1 MLGCGGIV
9 DLSEYLSLTHE
20 VSVWVF
26 DNNRPYNLRN
36 IFTNTQVHNYL
47 SCHYSTFS
55 KSRLQSSMMDLFK
68 KIENILKTHILRL
81 I

>member
-9 DLSEYLSLTHE
+9 DLSEYLSLSHE

-36 IFTNTQVHNYL
+36 IFTNTQVSGYFN
-47 SCHYSTFS
+47 
-55 KSRLQSSMMDLFK
+55 R
-68 KIENILKTHILRL
+68 I
-81 I
+81 

>member
-20 VSVWVF
+20 VYVWVF

-36 IFTNTQVHNYL
+36 IFTNTQVHFESLIL
-47 SCHYSTFS
+47 S
-55 KSRLQSSMMDLFK
+55 LF
-68 KIENILKTHILRL
+68 NILLS
-81 I
+81 

>member
-9 DLSEYLSLTHE
+9 DLSEYLSLSHD

-36 IFTNTQVHNYL
+36 IFTNTQV
-47 SCHYSTFS
+47 
-55 KSRLQSSMMDLFK
+55 
-68 KIENILKTHILRL
+68 ILRAKVSL
-81 I
+81 FITFY

>member
-36 IFTNTQVHNYL
+36 IFTNTQVHFEL
-47 SCHYSTFS
+47 
-55 KSRLQSSMMDLFK
+55 LIILLF
-68 KIENILKTHILRL
+68 NIF
-81 I
+81 

>member
-9 DLSEYLSLTHE
+9 DLSEYLSLSHD

-36 IFTNTQVHNYL
+36 IFTNTQVNM
-47 SCHYSTFS
+47 SYSLLFLFNRS
-55 KSRLQSSMMDLFK
+55 LSSMMALFMK
-68 KIENILKTHILRL
+68 TMSILKMPILH
-81 I
+81 

>member
-9 DLSEYLSLTHE
+9 DLSEYLSLSNE

-36 IFTNTQVHNYL
+36 IFTNSQVINVAMIIY
-47 SCHYSTFS
+47 FN
-55 KSRLQSSMMDLFK
+55 QFF
-68 KIENILKTHILRL
+68 
-81 I
+81 